1 MRAWKSSQRV
11 VLKALPHLWL
21 AAWLL
26 IVGPTATVVAQ
37 SVLAVSET
45 QDPSLLLNRGRQFE
59 RDRRWADALNHYEQA
74 LRQHPA
80 HRELQDRLLL
90 AKAHFDVSRRYAD
103 NSFIQAVSGTNKTA
117 ALDVYTE
124 VLGKIQTHYVQ
135 AVHWHDLVRQGTFHL
150 EVALT
155 EPVFLRRFLP
165 NVPAEQINAC
175 RREIRQLTDQRVVR
189 SRNESRELV
198 EQASRLATERI
209 GLPTTAAVY
218 EYLCGAM
225 NSLDD
230 YSGFLTSDQ
239 LDDVFSQI
247 EGNFVGLGIEL
258 KAEDNQL
265 LVVNVIAGSPA
276 DKGGLRKHERIVAVD
291 GQSTHDVSTDKAA
304 DMLRGTAG
312 SAVTV
317 EVLDL
322 MGRPRTVKLLRER
335 VEVPSVEDVKIVD
348 ADAGVG
354 YLRIT
359 SFQKTTNRDVDA
371 ALWKLQQQ
379 GMQRLIVDVRGNPGG
394 LLTAS
399 VEVAD
404 KFVQEGLIVMTRGR
418 SASEDNDYKAQ
429 VSGTWRMPLVVLIDG
444 DSASASEI
452 FAGAIRDHRRGKIVG
467 ERSYGKGSVQ
477 GIFPLSSSS
486 AGVRLTTAKFFSPA
500 GHEINKRG
508 VSPDVTVRTAAKPAI
523 DGATL
528 QPAATAAAPSGA
540 TTAVAT
546 NTATNAGTSTAAST
560 ASSPAVADAALEA
573 AIQAARTP

>member
-1 MRAWKSSQRV
+1 
-11 VLKALPHLWL
+11 
-21 AAWLL
+21 
-26 IVGPTATVVAQ
+26 
-37 SVLAVSET
+37 
-45 QDPSLLLNRGRQFE
+45 
-59 RDRRWADALNHYEQA
+59 
-74 LRQHPA
+74 
-80 HRELQDRLLL
+80 
-90 AKAHFDVSRRYAD
+90 
-103 NSFIQAVSGTNKTA
+103 
-117 ALDVYTE
+117 
-124 VLGKIQTHYVQ
+124 
-135 AVHWHDLVRQGTFHL
+135 
-150 EVALT
+150 
-155 EPVFLRRFLP
+155 
-165 NVPAEQINAC
+165 
-175 RREIRQLTDQRVVR
+175 VR

-198 EQASRLATERI
+198 EQASRLATERL

-304 DMLRGTAG
+304 DRLRGTAG

-560 ASSPAVADAALEA
+560 ASSPALADAALEA